1 MTLLIKARQNRLVA
15 IAVKTELA
23 KRKADQAEL
32 MFRSRRV
39 ADNLN
44 HAPLVLQKTA

>member
-15 IAVKTELA
+15 IALKTELA
-23 KRKADQAEL
+23 TRKTDQAQVL
-32 MFRSRRV
+32 FRSRRV

-44 HAPLVLQKTA
+44 HAPLLLKKTA